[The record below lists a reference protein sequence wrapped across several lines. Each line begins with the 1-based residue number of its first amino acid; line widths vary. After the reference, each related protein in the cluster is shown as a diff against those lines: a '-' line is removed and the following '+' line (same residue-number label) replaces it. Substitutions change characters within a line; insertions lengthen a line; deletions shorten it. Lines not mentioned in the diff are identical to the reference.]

1 MTKLYE
7 QLKEDH
13 KNLVK
18 VLNVLERHIELY
30 STREEQGTE
39 KPDISLLLDI
49 MDYIQ
54 HYPDRFHH
62 PLEEASFDY
71 LSEHHQ
77 GDADAIDV
85 IRAEHKILE
94 HSSSKVRTL
103 LNSINLGEP
112 VPLDKLQTTLAEFH
126 TEQLDH
132 LRREERTVFRDI
144 KALDDAASAAILSR
158 VESLHDPLFKEVAY
172 QQFDELIRELK

>member
-1 MTKLYE
+1 
-7 QLKEDH
+7 
-13 KNLVK
+13 
-18 VLNVLERHIELY
+18 
-30 STREEQGTE
+30 
-39 KPDISLLLDI
+39 

-62 PLEEASFDY
+62 PL
-71 LSEHHQ
+71 
-77 GDADAIDV
+77 V
-85 IRAEHKILE
+85 
-94 HSSSKVRTL
+94 
-103 LNSINLGEP
+103 
-112 VPLDKLQTTLAEFH
+112 EFH

-158 VESLHDPLFKEVAY
+158 VDSLHDPLFKEVAY